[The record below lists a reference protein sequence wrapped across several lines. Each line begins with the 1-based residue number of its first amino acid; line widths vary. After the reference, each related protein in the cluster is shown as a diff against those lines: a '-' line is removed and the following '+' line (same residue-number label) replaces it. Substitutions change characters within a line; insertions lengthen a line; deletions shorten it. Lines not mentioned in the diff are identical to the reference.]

1 MVIKH
6 ITKNLFDVFWKD
18 GWENCVRI
26 KRKDDSFRVIK
37 AYKKPPQEVFRFIKG
52 ICK

>member
-1 MVIKH
+1 MVIRYV
-6 ITKNLFDVFWKD
+6 TKNLFDVFWKD

-37 AYKKPPQEVFRFIKG
+37 AYKKPPQEVFKYIKE
-52 ICK
+52 IYK